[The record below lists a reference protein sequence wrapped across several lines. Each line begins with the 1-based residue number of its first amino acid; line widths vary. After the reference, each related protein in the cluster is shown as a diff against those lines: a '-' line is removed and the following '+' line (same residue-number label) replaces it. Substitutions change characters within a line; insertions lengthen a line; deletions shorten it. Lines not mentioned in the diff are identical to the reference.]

1 MKILVTGATGFIG
14 KKLIAAL
21 VEEGHEVTAFVRPSS
36 NRSGLPEDIQFS
48 EGDMLDEASLK
59 NAVEGHDVVFHLAA
73 YFDFY
78 PSDVD
83 LLYRVNIEGPTNL
96 MRACVGTS
104 VSRFIYCST
113 TEVIGPVRFPPG
125 NEDTELRPQFDYA
138 KSKVEAECAIRDI
151 SKETGL
157 DNIILRPTG
166 IMGEGDLYIMY
177 EVAYELYEGK
187 MFALPRDLSAQ
198 FMFAYIDDVVSG
210 FVAALTPMIAINNT
224 IILSPDEAISWEKFV
239 EVMTSHLGVK
249 PPRLRVPK
257 ALAKFGMAILSPFK
271 NRKKMTFF
279 WHPKSVDIMHQE
291 RVYSNEKAKRLLGW
305 TPKVGMIE
313 GFQRAIDWYFEQ
325 GYLKKE

>member
-1 MKILVTGATGFIG
+1 MKVLVTGATGFIG
-14 KKLIAAL
+14 RKLVAAL
-21 VEEGHEVTAFVRPSS
+21 VEAGHDATAFVRPTS
-36 NRSGLPEDIQFS
+36 NRSGLPEGIQFC

-59 NAVEGHDVVFHLAA
+59 KAVEGHDVVVHLAA

-151 SKETGL
+151 SEETGL
-157 DNIILRPTG
+157 DYIILRPTG

-177 EVAYELYEGK
+177 EVAHELYHGK
-187 MFALPRDLSAQ
+187 VFALPRDLSAQ
-198 FMFAYIDDVVSG
+198 FMFAHIDDVVSG
-210 FVAALTPMIAINNT
+210 FVAALTPMTAINST
-224 IILSPDEAISWEKFV
+224 IILSPDDAISWEEFV
-239 EVMTSHLGVK
+239 EVVTSRLGVK

-257 ALAKFGMAILSPFK
+257 LVAKFGMAILSPFK
-271 NRKKMTFF
+271 NRKKTTFF
-279 WHPKSVDIMHQE
+279 WHMKSVDILHQE

-305 TPKVGMIE
+305 APRVAMPE
-313 GFQRAIDWYFEQ
+313 GFQRAIDWYFEH

>member
-1 MKILVTGATGFIG
+1 MKVLVTGASGFIG
-14 KKLIAAL
+14 RKLVAAL
-21 VEEGHEVTAFVRPSS
+21 VEEEHEVTAFVRPTS
-36 NRSGLPEDIQFS
+36 NRAGLPEGIHFA
-48 EGDMLDEASLK
+48 EGEMLDEPSLK
-59 NAVEGHDVVFHLAA
+59 SAVLGQDVVIHLAA

-138 KSKVEAECAIRDI
+138 KSKIEAECAIRDI
-151 SKETGL
+151 SKDTGL
-157 DNIILRPTG
+157 DHIIIRPTG
-166 IMGEGDLYIMY
+166 IMGEGDLYVMY
-177 EVAYELYEGK
+177 EVAHELYMGK
-187 MFALPRDLSAQ
+187 VFALPRDLSAR
-198 FMFAYIDDVVSG
+198 FMFTYIDDVVSG
-210 FVAALTPMIAINNT
+210 FIAALTPMTALNNT
-224 IILSPDEAISWEKFV
+224 IILAPDEAISWEEFTDIV
-239 EVMTSHLGVK
+239 TSHLGVK

-257 ALAKFGMAILSPFK
+257 FIAKFGMGILSPFK

-279 WHPKSVDIMHQE
+279 WHMKAVDIMHQE

-305 TPKVGMIE
+305 APKVTMPE
-313 GFQRAIDWYFEQ
+313 GFQRAIAWYFEE